1 MELLRYWS
9 ARVAQSVFVLWAAF
23 TVSFFVLYGLPSDP
37 VTLMLSQGGT
47 SGVLDP
53 AAVAS
58 INHEYGFDQP
68 LIVQYVN
75 RLGAFVTGHFGVSI
89 DQGQDVLTI
98 VSRGAWSTIQIALL
112 SFVLAIVL
120 GLGIAVTASSTRM
133 RWLRQLLQSLPP
145 LALSLPTFWLGLVL
159 IQVFAFQLH
168 WFPSFG
174 DKTPN
179 TLVLPVLTLA
189 IPVSASVAQV
199 LTKSFLGV
207 WRQPF
212 VQVAQS
218 KGFGRRQLLSK
229 HVLRNAVIPALTMAG
244 ITLGQLLAGAVITET
259 VFSRPGLG
267 SMTQRAVQTQDIP
280 VVQFMVVLAAL
291 VFVVVN
297 LVVDALYPV
306 IDPRIRRRGLVA
318 A

>member
-1 MELLRYWS
+1 EGGAGPAFRSPPRARKEARHMELLRYWS

-112 SFVLAIVL
+112 SFVLAIV
-120 GLGIAVTASSTRM
+120 
-133 RWLRQLLQSLPP
+133 
-145 LALSLPTFWLGLVL
+145 
-159 IQVFAFQLH
+159 
-168 WFPSFG
+168 
-174 DKTPN
+174 
-179 TLVLPVLTLA
+179 
-189 IPVSASVAQV
+189 
-199 LTKSFLGV
+199 
-207 WRQPF
+207 
-212 VQVAQS
+212 
-218 KGFGRRQLLSK
+218 
-229 HVLRNAVIPALTMAG
+229 
-244 ITLGQLLAGAVITET
+244 
-259 VFSRPGLG
+259 
-267 SMTQRAVQTQDIP
+267 
-280 VVQFMVVLAAL
+280 
-291 VFVVVN
+291 
-297 LVVDALYPV
+297 
-306 IDPRIRRRGLVA
+306 
-318 A
+318 